1 MHKIDMDKSYVV
13 GIDIGS
19 SNVVMAI
26 GTRNTDGEMSVLG
39 VDIESVDGCVR
50 DGDIKNFV
58 DLGKAIEKAKLA
70 LEAESGQT
78 INSAYVGV
86 SGRSVY
92 CVRYEDY
99 VDINDKSGCVTE
111 VEMRELYSRIE
122 AVTSN
127 DGDKIIERIPL
138 RYIIDDNQKVKNP
151 IGSFGKKLSATY
163 LFVVIDKLQD
173 DLIRRAMYQAGI
185 KPCGI
190 CANPAILPHTILSD
204 EENENGAVIIDIGS
218 ELTDIS
224 IVNDG
229 KLWYIAS
236 LPIGASAINSDL
248 VDFLRISKGEVETV
262 KRKYGSAIAESVPE
276 DITVPIKVMRQTK
289 KQVLKRNIAEII
301 EERLK
306 DIAGFVARELKAAKF
321 VNRISCGVVLT
332 GGSAY
337 LANIEELFARE
348 LKMDVKLGRVLNG
361 LDDDSQQQVSAF
373 PQAVAMGL
381 LLYGAQHNVCE
392 TVPDRSHVANRPR
405 VVETPIEPVKEEMN
419 FNFATTNSVTVEEP
433 KAEPEVTPIAAPVV
447 EEHTP
452 IAPTPEVEEESVTM
466 EREEVSDKTEPTE
479 IIQEEQE
486 EPKPEKPQKPKW
498 TDRFRG
504 FAERF
509 RNKVD
514 DMFTG
519 DDYI

>member
-306 DIAGFVARELKAAKF
+306 DIANFVARELKVAKYSTK
-321 VNRISCGVVLT
+321 VPSVVLLT
-332 GGSAY
+332 GGASY
-337 LANIEELFARE
+337 LENIDLLFARE
-348 LKMDVKLGRVLNG
+348 LDMEVRIAQTLGG
-361 LDDDSQQQVSAF
+361 LDEESQDKVIRSESAVVS
-373 PQAVAMGL
+373 L
-381 LLYGAQHNVCE
+381 LLYGADHEACDTTHEIV
-392 TVPDRSHVANRPR
+392 VARPDNGG
-405 VVETPIEPVKEEMN
+405 K
-419 FNFATTNSVTVEEP
+419 EEP
-433 KAEPEVTPIAAPVV
+433 KEPPTDDDGGLFGGNTPLPPMPAPPIP
-447 EEHTP
+447 TP
-452 IAPTPEVEEESVTM
+452 PTPAPPTPPSEPTPENP
-466 EREEVSDKTEPTE
+466 KEPE
-479 IIQEEQE
+479 H
-486 EPKPEKPQKPKW
+486 PEKPS
-498 TDRFRG
+498 
-504 FAERF
+504 EI
-509 RNKVD
+509 NKVEHTEETKRGSWFAGLRD
-514 DMFTG
+514 FIDGIFSN
-519 DDYI
+519 DNEYL